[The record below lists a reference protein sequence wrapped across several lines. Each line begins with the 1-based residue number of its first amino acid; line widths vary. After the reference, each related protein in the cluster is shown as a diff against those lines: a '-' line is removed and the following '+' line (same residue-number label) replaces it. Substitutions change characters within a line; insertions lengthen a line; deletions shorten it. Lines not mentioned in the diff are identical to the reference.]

1 MKTDKQEESWL
12 DKIFSLFSDS
22 PKNKTDLLK
31 ILKNTV
37 IDGLIDNES
46 LKMIE
51 GVFKVSEVQVRE
63 IMIPRPHM
71 IVIDISDLI
80 GDIIKKVATSG
91 HSRFPVIDDNR
102 DEIIG
107 VLLAKDLIK
116 RSMKDDNEDFDL
128 YELLRPAVFVPESKR
143 LNILLNEFKSSRNH
157 IAIVIDENGGVS
169 GLVTIEDVLEEIV
182 GEIDDEHDKKTE
194 SRILAQSHEKYIVE
208 ALTTLE
214 EFNNYFLVNFEDDDI
229 DTIGGYLINQ
239 FERLPQKGET
249 IKIKNLSFKIL
260 SVDSR
265 KISRIQITKCSKV

>member
-1 MKTDKQEESWL
+1 MKTDKQEENWL
-12 DKIFSLFSDS
+12 GKIFSLFSDS
-22 PKNKTDLLK
+22 PKKKKDLLK
-31 ILKNTV
+31 ILKNAV
-37 IDGLIDNES
+37 INGLIDNES

-214 EFNNYFLVNFEDDDI
+214 EFNNYFLVNFKDDDI

-239 FERLPQKGET
+239 FERVPQKGET
-249 IKIKNLSFKIL
+249 IKIKNLLFKIL

-265 KISRIQITKCSKV
+265 KISRIQITKCSTV

>member
-1 MKTDKQEESWL
+1 MKTDKQEENWL
-12 DKIFSLFSDS
+12 DKISAIFSYS
-22 PKNKTDLLK
+22 PKKKTDLLK
-31 ILKNTV
+31 ILKNAV
-37 IDGLIDNES
+37 INGLIDNES

-80 GDIIKKVATSG
+80 GDIIKKVTTSG

-116 RSMKDDNEDFDL
+116 RSMKDENEDFDL

-143 LNILLNEFKSSRNH
+143 LNILLDEFKSSRNH

-208 ALTTLE
+208 ALATLE

-239 FERLPQKGET
+239 FERVPQKGET
-249 IKIKNLSFKIL
+249 IQIKNLLFKIL

>member
-1 MKTDKQEESWL
+1 MKTDKQEENWL
-12 DKIFSLFSDS
+12 DKIFDLFSDS
-22 PKNKTDLLK
+22 PKKKTDLLK
-31 ILKNTV
+31 ILKNAV
-37 IDGLIDNES
+37 INGLIDNES

-80 GDIIKKVATSG
+80 GDIIKKVTTSG

-143 LNILLNEFKSSRNH
+143 LNILLDEFKSSRNH

-208 ALTTLE
+208 ALATLE

-239 FERLPQKGET
+239 FERVPQKGET
-249 IKIKNLSFKIL
+249 IQIKNLLFKIL

>member
-1 MKTDKQEESWL
+1 MKTDKKEEKLL
-12 DKIFSLFSDS
+12 DKIFALFSDS
-22 PKNKTDLLK
+22 PKKKTDLLK
-31 ILKNTV
+31 ILKNAV
-37 IDGLIDNES
+37 INGLIDNES

-71 IVIDISDLI
+71 TVIDISDLI
-80 GDIIKKVATSG
+80 GDIIKKVTSSG

-239 FERLPQKGET
+239 FERVPQKGET
-249 IKIKNLSFKIL
+249 IQIKNLLFKIL